1 MSANMPTG
9 SLAAEVD
16 DARRGLIEAAE
27 TQPEHWWTTDE
38 LLAAAKRRWRGPVF
52 MIALDE
58 LLSAHKLE
66 TNSRWRVRLRP

>member
-1 MSANMPTG
+1 MPADMPTS
-9 SLAAEVD
+9 SLTAEVE
-16 DARRGLIEAAE
+16 DARRGLIEAAK

-38 LLAAAKRRWRGPVF
+38 LLEAAKRRWRGPVL